1 MSKAATLA
9 LWSLLLASGMADATA
24 TATDDAPAGSTS
36 PTPRCPDDAGWSD
49 PTPPLKV
56 FGNTW
61 YVGTCGI
68 SAVLIT
74 GDEGHV
80 LIDGATPEA
89 GPMIVESLRTLGFDP
104 KDVRVLLN
112 THEHIDHAGG
122 LAAIQQATGA
132 PLRARRP
139 GLIALR
145 KGDMDVRDPQVA
157 FRMPAFP
164 PVEVIETL
172 ADGAVVRVGELT
184 IQTHATPGH
193 SLGGTSFT
201 WTSCEGAICHAMAFA
216 DSLSAVAPES
226 YRFSDPT
233 NSPAFIPL
241 LRTTFDTVAALP
253 CDILVSPHPIAS
265 RLWYRLGEAATEP
278 LVDATACR
286 RYAEAGARRLDAR
299 LATEASAPP

>member
-1 MSKAATLA
+1 MPRTAAFAFCAMLLIVGA
-9 LWSLLLASGMADATA
+9 LSSRAAAMVEVSTGASVI
-24 TATDDAPAGSTS
+24 
-36 PTPRCPDDAGWSD
+36 TPRCPDGAGWSD

-68 SAVLIT
+68 SALLIT
-74 GDEGHV
+74 GDNGHV

-89 GPMIVESLRTLGFDP
+89 GPMIVESVRTLGFDP

-157 FRMPAFP
+157 FRMHAFP
-164 PVEVIETL
+164 PVPIIETL
-172 ADGAVVRVGELT
+172 ADNAEVRVGELI

-201 WTSCEGAICHAMAFA
+201 WTSCEDGTCQAMAFA

-226 YRFSDPT
+226 YRFSDPM
-233 NSPAFIPL
+233 NSPAFVPL
-241 LRTTFDTVAALP
+241 LRQTFDSVAALP
-253 CDILVSPHPIAS
+253 CDILITPHPVAS
-265 RLWYRLGEAATEP
+265 RLWYRLGDAATEP

-299 LATEASAPP
+299 LATERQAPP